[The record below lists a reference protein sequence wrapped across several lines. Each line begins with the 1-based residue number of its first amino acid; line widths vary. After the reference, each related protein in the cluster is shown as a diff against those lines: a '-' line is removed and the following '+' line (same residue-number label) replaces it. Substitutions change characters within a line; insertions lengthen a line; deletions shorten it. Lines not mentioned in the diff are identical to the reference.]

1 MRLHGLCCRPFH
13 VCGSL
18 RFCRCGFCGT
28 VGDFR
33 CRSRAVYC
41 RRRRFCHALRRGGCG
56 VLLRCPCE
64 CVDDVDDAADS
75 LINLYGRVDDA
86 GDGLPGIPIAL
97 EDVGKAL
104 YTISNALY
112 ASPCLGEA
120 DLASPQHLLIPLPCA
135 NEPLHLLALFRS
147 EWILRVGQHFLQ

>member
-1 MRLHGLCCRPFH
+1 M
-13 VCGSL
+13 
-18 RFCRCGFCGT
+18 
-28 VGDFR
+28 
-33 CRSRAVYC
+33 
-41 RRRRFCHALRRGGCG
+41 
-56 VLLRCPCE
+56 
-64 CVDDVDDAADS
+64 
-75 LINLYGRVDDA
+75 INLYGRVDDA